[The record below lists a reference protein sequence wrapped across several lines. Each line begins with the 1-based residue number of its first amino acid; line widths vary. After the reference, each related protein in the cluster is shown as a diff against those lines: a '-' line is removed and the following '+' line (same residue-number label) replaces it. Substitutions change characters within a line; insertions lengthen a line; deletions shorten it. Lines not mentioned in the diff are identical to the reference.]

1 MSVDHEVTAEDEPVP
16 GIAAVTTATVVG
28 YGLAAAVLVAWFL
41 YGWLVQQQGF
51 VASVG
56 ESAGAGFALL
66 LAVSVV
72 GTVRRSRR

>member
-1 MSVDHEVTAEDEPVP
+1 MSVDHEMAAEDDPVP
-16 GIAAVTTATVVG
+16 GIAVTAVIVVG
-28 YGLAAAVLVAWFL
+28 YGLAAVVLVAWFL
-41 YGWLVQQQGF
+41 YGWLVQRQGF

>member
-1 MSVDHEVTAEDEPVP
+1 MSVDHEAAAAEDEPVP
-16 GIAAVTTATVVG
+16 GIAVTTATVVG

>member
-1 MSVDHEVTAEDEPVP
+1 MSVDHEVTTEDETAP
-16 GIAAVTTATVVG
+16 GLAVTTATMVG
-28 YGLAAAVLVAWFL
+28 YGLAGVVLLGWFL

-56 ESAGAGFALL
+56 EAAGAGFALL
-66 LAVSVV
+66 LAVAVV

>member
-1 MSVDHEVTAEDEPVP
+1 MTTDDEPAQAGEVS
-16 GIAAVTTATVVG
+16 AATLLGYVT
-28 YGLAAAVLVAWFL
+28 AAVLLVGWFF
-41 YGWLVQQQGF
+41 YGWLVQRQGF

>member
-1 MSVDHEVTAEDEPVP
+1 MTTDDDPAPAGAVS
-16 GIAAVTTATVVG
+16 AAALLGYAT
-28 YGLAAAVLVAWFL
+28 AAVLLVGWFL
-41 YGWLVQQQGF
+41 YGWLVQRQGF

>member
-1 MSVDHEVTAEDEPVP
+1 MTSDDEPAPAGEVS
-16 GIAAVTTATVVG
+16 AATLLAYAT
-28 YGLAAAVLVAWFL
+28 AAVLLVGWFL
-41 YGWLVQQQGF
+41 YGWLVQRQGF

>member
-1 MSVDHEVTAEDEPVP
+1 MSVDHEMAAEDDPVP
-16 GIAAVTTATVVG
+16 GIAVTVVTVVG
-28 YGLAAAVLVAWFL
+28 YGLAAVVLVAWFL
-41 YGWLVQQQGF
+41 YGWLVQRQGF